1 MREKFSSFGLGQ
13 IRTNRLKACFL
24 QHLTFSTSSLE
35 PLSIASHTLLRN
47 TRNYTSI
54 TRIMSEEAASSSSST
69 NQFNLNIKG
78 PSDLKLAIT
87 IGEDATVEQLKEAIA
102 QKNADFPKDNQRLIF
117 SGRVLAND
125 KALGSY
131 GVKNGSAIHLVS
143 SYTIL

>member
-1 MREKFSSFGLGQ
+1 
-13 IRTNRLKACFL
+13 
-24 QHLTFSTSSLE
+24 
-35 PLSIASHTLLRN
+35 
-47 TRNYTSI
+47 
-54 TRIMSEEAASSSSST
+54 MSEEAASSSSST